1 MARIFKY
8 EDLATADLIVDA
20 IYEGKAGGHLSG
32 EALSK
37 LLPGTGNLGGFR
49 ASGRGDDKK
58 FVVLYTSGEDPD
70 WPDRL
75 DNSTG
80 QFVYYGDNKTPG
92 HELHETDRGGNRIL
106 RNVFDHLHASAPSRD
121 RVPPFFIFQKY
132 PTTTSARSVQFKGL
146 AVPGFTGLPATA
158 DLVAVWK
165 TTKGQRFQN
174 YQATFTVLD
183 TPNIS
188 RAWLDDLAIGSSLT
202 ANAPEAWKEW
212 VERGTYRALT
222 AESTTV
228 IRDAAA
234 QLPDTAAKTSILDTV
249 WQHFKDAPRAFE
261 AFAARIFQMHDQRV
275 IIDEITRASVDGG
288 RDAIGKYLLGLSDDP
303 VYAEFSLEAK
313 CYRPPLNGQTANT
326 VGVKEVSR
334 LISRIRHRQFGV
346 LVTTSVIGRQAYE
359 EVREDR
365 HPIIF
370 ISGKDIADIL
380 TTNGF
385 NTPAL
390 VEDMLRNEFA
400 VTGGTA

>member
-1 MARIFKY
+1 MARVIPF
-8 EDLATADLIVDA
+8 EELLVSDLLIDA
-20 IYEGKAGGHLSG
+20 VYEGAPGGQLSG

-58 FVVLYTSGEDPD
+58 FVVLYTSGEDQD

-75 DNSTG
+75 DTSTG
-80 QFVYYGDNKTPG
+80 QFIYYGDNKTPG
-92 HELHETDRGGNRIL
+92 HELHDTDRGGNRIL
-106 RNVFDHLHASAPSRD
+106 RNVFDRLHADLPLRESI
-121 RVPPFFIFQKY
+121 PPFFIFQKY
-132 PTTTSARSVQFKGL
+132 PTATSARSVQFKGL
-146 AVPGFTGLPATA
+146 AVPGFTGLPPTA

-183 TPNIS
+183 TPSIS
-188 RAWLDDLAIGSSLT
+188 RAWLDDLATGSNLT
-202 ANAPEAWKEW
+202 DNAPQAWTEW
-212 VERGTYRALT
+212 VKFGRYDALT

-228 IRDAAA
+228 IRGAEM
-234 QLPDTAAKTSILDTV
+234 QMPDTATKTAILECV
-249 WQHFKDAPRAFE
+249 WDHFKDAPRAFE
-261 AFAARIFQMHDQRV
+261 AFAARVFQMHDQRV

-313 CYRPPLNGQTANT
+313 CYRPPLNGHAANT

-370 ISGKDIADIL
+370 FSGKDIADIL

-390 VEDMLRNEFA
+390 VKNMLRNEFEVSA
-400 VTGGTA
+400 

>member
-1 MARIFKY
+1 MARVVPFEK
-8 EDLATADLIVDA
+8 LPSSNLLIDA
-20 IYEGKAGGHLSG
+20 VYEGASGGQLSG

-58 FVVLYTSGEDPD
+58 FVVLYTSGEDHD

-75 DNSTG
+75 DTSTG
-80 QFVYYGDNKTPG
+80 QFIYYGDNKTPG
-92 HELHETDRGGNRIL
+92 HELHDTDRGGNHIL
-106 RNVFDHLHASAPSRD
+106 RNVFDRLHADPPLRD
-121 RVPPFFIFQKY
+121 RIPPFFIFQKY
-132 PTTTSARSVQFKGL
+132 PTATSSRSVQFKGL

-183 TPNIS
+183 TPSIS
-188 RAWLDDLAIGSSLT
+188 RAWLNDLAAGNNLT
-202 ANAPEAWKEW
+202 GNAPAAWTEW
-212 VERGTYRALT
+212 VKFGRYDALT

-228 IRDAAA
+228 IRGTEI
-234 QLPDTAAKTSILDTV
+234 QMPDTTAKTAILECV
-249 WQHFKDAPRAFE
+249 WDHFKDAPRAFE
-261 AFAARIFQMHDQRV
+261 AFAARVFQMHDQRV

-313 CYRPPLNGQTANT
+313 CYRPPLNGQSANT

-370 ISGKDIADIL
+370 FSGKDITDIL

-385 NTPAL
+385 NTPEL
-390 VEDMLRNEFA
+390 VKNILRNEFA
-400 VTGGTA
+400 VTGGAE